1 MWVLLW
7 LALMPNQNMEYF
19 HVNSFANQKDCVEAM
34 SKATVLVTD
43 KNQTVEC
50 IWVKMPEKLIKN

>member
-19 HVNSFANQKDCVEAM
+19 HVDNYPDKDSCVSAL
-34 SKATVLVTD
+34 SRASVLVTD

-50 IWVKMPEKLIKN
+50 IWVQMPNKK